1 MQYSAIIQQVLDL
14 AQKASEASNASLR
27 QRIETDLRDFLKPLK
42 AAEIYMLI
50 TIMSLGRDGGGV
62 AGLMNS
68 YQDNSETFKSPGHAI
83 GQMLEKTSLHDYMRK
98 GLDKLRDAGID
109 VDTLLSTHIDSPLAL
124 LNNSEGV
131 ELSLGPWRCDNCGQ
145 LISQPIQGTLL
156 WLSRVNN
163 SRRVGRDLRIVH
175 RMTASPLDGP
185 NRCYPNERH
194 ELETD
199 GSTISDV
206 TIDRMQDPD
215 GLVRLLS
222 MIEDGEIPSK
232 QVTRMIMRL
241 FVPGY
246 EQAKPYFQKAV
257 ATGVVECS
265 LPDDY
270 FTQSQLRGIVAN
282 IPRLDE

>member
-1 MQYSAIIQQVLDL
+1 
-14 AQKASEASNASLR
+14 
-27 QRIETDLRDFLKPLK
+27 
-42 AAEIYMLI
+42 
-50 TIMSLGRDGGGV
+50 MSD
-62 AGLMNS
+62 
-68 YQDNSETFKSPGHAI
+68 TFKTPGHAI
-83 GQMLEKTSLHDYMRK
+83 GQMLEKTSLHDYMHK
-98 GLDKLRDAGID
+98 GLDKLQDSGID

-131 ELSLGPWRCDNCGQ
+131 ELSLGPWRCDICGQ
-145 LISQPIQGTLL
+145 LISQPDQGTLL
-156 WLSRVNN
+156 WLSRSNN
-163 SRRVGRDLRIVH
+163 GRRVGRDLRIVH
-175 RMTASPLDGP
+175 RMTASPLGGP
-185 NRCYPNERH
+185 SRCYPNERH
-194 ELETD
+194 ELEAD

-206 TIDRMQDPD
+206 TIDRMQGPD

-246 EQAKPYFQKAV
+246 EQAKPYFQKAID
-257 ATGVVECS
+257 TGVVERS

-270 FTQSQLRGIVAN
+270 FIQSQLRRIVSN